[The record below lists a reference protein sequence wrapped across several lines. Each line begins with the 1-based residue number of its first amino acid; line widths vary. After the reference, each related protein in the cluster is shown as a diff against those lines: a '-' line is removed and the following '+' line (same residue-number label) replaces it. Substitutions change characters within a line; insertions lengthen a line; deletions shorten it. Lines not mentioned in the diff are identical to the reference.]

1 MTLGMR
7 VVLLPLAV
15 KQIRSMQAM
24 TAIQPKV
31 KQIQQRYKGQR
42 STESRQKM
50 NEEMMALYKQYGV
63 NPLSGCLPLLAQFP
77 VLIALYGVL
86 RVPVGIPHVP
96 ADSSLRAAIETQHV
110 SFLGTNLLCSAAQ
123 AGKSV
128 QEKPVHVYGQTY
140 GINGNKLD
148 CGKGSASR
156 IPYYAFALAMVA
168 TTYYQQRQMQRAT
181 PQGTQQQQALTKI
194 MPLLFV
200 FWGYLFPAG
209 LVVYWTTT
217 NVVQVLQQQFMLP
230 KIRAAK
236 AEEVADPKRGKGRG
250 RQPDGQVRRLRD
262 GTGTARP
269 VPREGGSG
277 QKGRGE
283 GGRAG
288 PRSVAGREDAS
299 TKPSGGKA
307 GGPGPADG
315 QRGGRPGSSG
325 SSGGSGGGNRKKRR
339 KR

>member
-1 MTLGMR
+1 
-7 VVLLPLAV
+7 
-15 KQIRSMQAM
+15 K
-24 TAIQPKV
+24 
-31 KQIQQRYKGQR
+31 
-42 STESRQKM
+42 
-50 NEEMMALYKQYGV
+50 
-63 NPLSGCLPLLAQFP
+63 
-77 VLIALYGVL
+77 
-86 RVPVGIPHVP
+86 
-96 ADSSLRAAIETQHV
+96 
-110 SFLGTNLLCSAAQ
+110 
-123 AGKSV
+123 
-128 QEKPVHVYGQTY
+128 
-140 GINGNKLD
+140 
-148 CGKGSASR
+148 AS
-156 IPYYAFALAMVA
+156 
-168 TTYYQQRQMQRAT
+168 

-277 QKGRGE
+277 QKGRGV

-288 PRSVAGREDAS
+288 PRPVAGREDAS

-325 SSGGSGGGNRKKRR
+325 S
-339 KR
+339 